1 MRLKCCMSD
10 VEYQNYLT
18 NQDIERDLRNAW
30 KVRTLVSEE
39 LIRLDELGA
48 TREDLVAGDRRVW
61 QVNICQADEDSARD
75 ELH

>member
-30 KVRTLVSEE
+30 KVRTLV
-39 LIRLDELGA
+39 
-48 TREDLVAGDRRVW
+48 LVK
-61 QVNICQADEDSARD
+61 N
-75 ELH
+75 

>member
-1 MRLKCCMSD
+1 MLHVRCRISELSHKSGYRERSEECM
-10 VEYQNYLT
+10 EG
-18 NQDIERDLRNAW
+18 QDISL
-30 KVRTLVSEE
+30 SEE

-48 TREDLVAGDRRVW
+48 TREDLVAWDRRVW